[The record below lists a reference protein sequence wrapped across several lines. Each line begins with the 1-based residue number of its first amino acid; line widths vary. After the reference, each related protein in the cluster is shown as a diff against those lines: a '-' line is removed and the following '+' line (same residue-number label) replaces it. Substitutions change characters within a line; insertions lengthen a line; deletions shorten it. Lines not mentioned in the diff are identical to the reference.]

1 MTAVDHASF
10 VAEAGRITGL
20 IGPNG
25 AGKTTCFNV
34 ISGLQK
40 PNQGKV
46 RFDGRAITRLP
57 VHRRSRRGMGRTFQ
71 RLEAF
76 GSLTVRDNV
85 RVARDIHRGLLGLVR
100 PATADVDGLLER
112 VGIAAYA
119 DERADSIPTGVA
131 RLLELARCLAGEPK
145 LLLLDEPSSGLD
157 EAETDAFGELLAE
170 LATEGR
176 AIVMVEHDMDLVM
189 SVCDDLHV
197 LDFGAVIASGP
208 PGGDPGR
215 PQGAEGLPRLLG
227 RAGRRPRPC
236 TGARGGRPMS
246 VPILEVVD
254 LHAAYGRIEVLRGV
268 DLRVP
273 KGAVVALLGPNGG
286 GKSTLVKVISGQKK
300 ATSGD
305 IHLGGVHVQGASTE
319 DLARLGLCTVPEG
332 RSVFPNLTVEEN
344 LTLMSYAGV
353 PAEAVLD
360 TAYSYFPR
368 LRDRRHQLAGTM
380 SGGEQQMLAMS
391 RALASDPAL
400 LLLDEL
406 SMGLAPLI
414 VDELYETVA
423 QIAESGVS
431 ILCIEQFAR
440 TALRV
445 SDYAAVMT
453 GGRIVATGEPAEIMD
468 TMSDVILGGAA

>member
-1 MTAVDHASF
+1 M
-10 VAEAGRITGL
+10 
-20 IGPNG
+20 
-25 AGKTTCFNV
+25 
-34 ISGLQK
+34 SG
-40 PNQGKV
+40 
-46 RFDGRAITRLP
+46 
-57 VHRRSRRGMGRTFQ
+57 
-71 RLEAF
+71 
-76 GSLTVRDNV
+76 
-85 RVARDIHRGLLGLVR
+85 
-100 PATADVDGLLER
+100 
-112 VGIAAYA
+112 
-119 DERADSIPTGVA
+119 
-131 RLLELARCLAGEPK
+131 
-145 LLLLDEPSSGLD
+145 
-157 EAETDAFGELLAE
+157 
-170 LATEGR
+170 
-176 AIVMVEHDMDLVM
+176 
-189 SVCDDLHV
+189 
-197 LDFGAVIASGP
+197 
-208 PGGDPGR
+208 
-215 PQGAEGLPRLLG
+215 
-227 RAGRRPRPC
+227 
-236 TGARGGRPMS
+236 

-273 KGAVVALLGPNGG
+273 KGAVMALLGPNGA
-286 GKSTLVKVISGQKK
+286 GKSTLVKVISGQKR

-305 IHLGGVHVQGASTE
+305 IHLGGVHVQDAAPE

-353 PAEAVLD
+353 AADAVLE

-368 LRDRRHQLAGTM
+368 LHERRHQLAGTM

-414 VDELYETVA
+414 VEELYDTVA
-423 QIAESGVS
+423 QIAASGVS

-445 SDYAAVMT
+445 SDYAAVMA
-453 GGRIVATGEPAEIMD
+453 GGRVVATGEPAEVLA

>member
-1 MTAVDHASF
+1 
-10 VAEAGRITGL
+10 
-20 IGPNG
+20 
-25 AGKTTCFNV
+25 
-34 ISGLQK
+34 
-40 PNQGKV
+40 
-46 RFDGRAITRLP
+46 
-57 VHRRSRRGMGRTFQ
+57 
-71 RLEAF
+71 
-76 GSLTVRDNV
+76 
-85 RVARDIHRGLLGLVR
+85 
-100 PATADVDGLLER
+100 
-112 VGIAAYA
+112 
-119 DERADSIPTGVA
+119 
-131 RLLELARCLAGEPK
+131 
-145 LLLLDEPSSGLD
+145 
-157 EAETDAFGELLAE
+157 
-170 LATEGR
+170 
-176 AIVMVEHDMDLVM
+176 
-189 SVCDDLHV
+189 
-197 LDFGAVIASGP
+197 
-208 PGGDPGR
+208 
-215 PQGAEGLPRLLG
+215 
-227 RAGRRPRPC
+227 
-236 TGARGGRPMS
+236 MS

-273 KGAVVALLGPNGG
+273 KGAVVALLGPNGA

-305 IHLGGVHVQGASTE
+305 IHLGGVHVQDTGPE
-319 DLARLGLCTVPEG
+319 ELARLGLCTIPEG
-332 RSVFPNLTVEEN
+332 RSVFPNLSVEEN

-353 PAEAVLD
+353 SADKVLD

-368 LRDRRHQLAGTM
+368 LHQRRHQLAGTM

-453 GGRIVATGEPAEIMD
+453 GGRIVATGEPAEVMD

>member
-1 MTAVDHASF
+1 M
-10 VAEAGRITGL
+10 
-20 IGPNG
+20 NG
-25 AGKTTCFNV
+25 
-34 ISGLQK
+34 
-40 PNQGKV
+40 
-46 RFDGRAITRLP
+46 
-57 VHRRSRRGMGRTFQ
+57 
-71 RLEAF
+71 
-76 GSLTVRDNV
+76 
-85 RVARDIHRGLLGLVR
+85 
-100 PATADVDGLLER
+100 
-112 VGIAAYA
+112 
-119 DERADSIPTGVA
+119 
-131 RLLELARCLAGEPK
+131 
-145 LLLLDEPSSGLD
+145 
-157 EAETDAFGELLAE
+157 
-170 LATEGR
+170 
-176 AIVMVEHDMDLVM
+176 
-189 SVCDDLHV
+189 
-197 LDFGAVIASGP
+197 
-208 PGGDPGR
+208 
-215 PQGAEGLPRLLG
+215 
-227 RAGRRPRPC
+227 
-236 TGARGGRPMS
+236 

-254 LHAAYGRIEVLRGV
+254 LHASYGRIEVLRGV
-268 DLRVP
+268 DLTVP

-305 IHLGGVHVQGASTE
+305 IHLGGVHVQDASAE
-319 DLARLGLCTVPEG
+319 ELARLGLCTVPEG
-332 RSVFPNLTVEEN
+332 RSVFPNLSVEEN

-353 PAEAVLD
+353 AADAVLD

-368 LRDRRHQLAGTM
+368 LHDRRHQLAGTM

-414 VDELYETVA
+414 VDELYDTVA